1 MSLEGRVQLRA
12 PWMQILGNVCHV
24 VGVGLFFLADRA
36 QQCSSGGCTLFRHQS
51 AHGAGGTQNQ
61 RSNSWPFIE
70 NPGFPGGSDSKE
82 SACNAEDLGLIP
94 GLGRS
99 PGERNGHTTPVFLP
113 GEFHAQREPC
123 LATVHVVT
131 ESDTTEQLTL
141 SYFPENIYRKSRL
154 LFSTFER
161 M

>member
-1 MSLEGRVQLRA
+1 M
-12 PWMQILGNVCHV
+12 
-24 VGVGLFFLADRA
+24 VGVGLFFLADRT
-36 QQCSSGGCTLFRHQS
+36 QQCSSGGCAVFRHQS

-82 SACNAEDLGLIP
+82 SVCNAEDLDLIP

-99 PGERNGHTTPVFLP
+99 PGERNGHTTPIFLP
-113 GEFHAQREPC
+113 GEFHEQREPC

-131 ESDTTEQLTL
+131 KSQTQLNNLHFPIFQKTFIESPD
-141 SYFPENIYRKSRL
+141 SYSAHSKECR
-154 LFSTFER
+154 
-161 M
+161 